1 MRLRRTIVGAAVV
14 LALLAAVGCSRLTFV
29 KPKYK
34 NDFHST
40 APDYQVRNDPKDAQR
55 IVAIDEVAMA
65 EQSLRAGKLDD
76 TDTHAKAALK
86 ADPGSADAYTLL
98 AIVQDQRGS
107 ATQAG
112 QLYAKAAALAPARGV
127 TLNNYG
133 AWLCSN
139 GRAAE
144 SLPLF
149 ERAASDPGYATPA
162 AAVANAGSCA
172 LQLGQDA
179 LAARYLAQALQWDPN
194 NPVAL
199 EGMAESRFR
208 AGQYLEARAFS
219 ERRLSVATASVKV
232 LQLASQIEQK
242 MGDTAAA
249 ARYVQRIA
257 TEFPQQRAVP
267 TGDASQ

>member
-1 MRLRRTIVGAAVV
+1 MRLRSLVVGTAVV
-14 LALLAAVGCSRLTFV
+14 LALLAAGCSRLTFI

-65 EQSLRAGKLDD
+65 EQGLRAGKADEAE
-76 TDTHAKAALK
+76 THAKAALK
-86 ADPGSADAYTLL
+86 ADPASADAYTLL
-98 AIVQDQRGS
+98 AMIQDQRGN
-107 ATQAG
+107 AAQAG
-112 QLYAKAAALAPARGV
+112 PLYAKAVALAPARGI

-172 LQLGQDA
+172 LRLGQDA
-179 LAARYLAQALQWDPN
+179 LAARYLAQALQWDPS

-199 EGMAESRFR
+199 EAMAESRFR

-219 ERRLSVATASVKV
+219 ERRLSVAPASVKV

-267 TGDASQ
+267 TGDASH